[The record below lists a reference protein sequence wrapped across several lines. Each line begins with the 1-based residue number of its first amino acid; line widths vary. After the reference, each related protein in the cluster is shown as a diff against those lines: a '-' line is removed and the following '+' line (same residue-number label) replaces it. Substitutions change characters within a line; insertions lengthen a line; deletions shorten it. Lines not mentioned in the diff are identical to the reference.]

1 LVNGNWAHHARKQ
14 AANDTIGLISG
25 ETVAMTFSSISAIGK
40 PMQIAFVPEDFDAA
54 LRHWTEAL
62 GVGPFFVMEDIV
74 LEDGRFLGEP
84 SNCRFTIAL
93 AQWGDV
99 QIELIRQDNDAPSI
113 YRGDYRPAG
122 GAMHHVCLLTD
133 DIAAARAAVEAGRRA
148 GSGRGQSGCRWR
160 GDLCRLRPGG
170 DPAQCGGDHRDPA
183 TGERQRRVLCDDR
196 ASCAGLGRDG
206 AGQGVGVKVGSF
218 PSP

>member
-1 LVNGNWAHHARKQ
+1 
-14 AANDTIGLISG
+14 
-25 ETVAMTFSSISAIGK
+25 MTFSSISAIGK

-54 LRHWTEAL
+54 LKHWTQNM
-62 GVGPFFVMEDIV
+62 GVGPFFVMEGIV

-84 SNCRFTIAL
+84 SDCKFTIAL

-133 DIAAARAAVEAGRRA
+133 DIAGARAAVEAG
-148 GSGRGQSGCRWR
+148 
-160 GDLCRLRPGG
+160 GG
-170 DPAQCGGDHRDPA
+170 K
-183 TGERQRRVLCDDR
+183 VLVEGKVG
-196 ASCAGLGRDG
+196 ADG
-206 AGQGVGVKVGSF
+206 AVIYADCGPAATRPNAGAIVEILQPALGSEGFFAMIAEAAKGWDGSDPVRVVG
-218 PSP
+218 